1 VLVECK
7 RYEVLREEW
16 RKRVRV
22 VEVAGGSSGWA
33 VADPL
38 KLMLGWR
45 DPRMAFWEVV
55 AVARIS
61 SAFFVS
67 LWEERCMFQ
76 YGPRACASGVK
87 DLSGYGTKF

>member
-1 VLVECK
+1 M
-7 RYEVLREEW
+7 EW

-33 VADPL
+33 DADPL
-38 KLMLGWR
+38 KLMLGSR
-45 DPRMAFWEVV
+45 DPRMVFWEVV

-67 LWEERCMFQ
+67 L
-76 YGPRACASGVK
+76 
-87 DLSGYGTKF
+87 